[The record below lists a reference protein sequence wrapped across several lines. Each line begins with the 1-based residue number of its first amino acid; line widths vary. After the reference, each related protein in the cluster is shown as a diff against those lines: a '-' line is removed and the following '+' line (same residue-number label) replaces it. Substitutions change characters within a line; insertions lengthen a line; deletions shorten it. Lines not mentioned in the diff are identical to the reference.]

1 MCQTQIEGQRD
12 YLYVSEMG
20 PWPCVS
26 VYQAGQL
33 TDPQKF
39 SWFPFCS
46 SILVLCGAGSVHL
59 QLLFSLSFGLLSYLF
74 IYCFLLLYYFV
85 CGWTPALHCFVS
97 IFISLFQ
104 SNLPP
109 PPFSVTA
116 AVCRAMLSSPTVIL
130 SPYGLPVYQQS
141 ASCYP
146 GLVQVMSPSA
156 FAYASCLNIL
166 LLVSFIFWCIWIP
179 SVYWS
184 TLPVWVCFKTS
195 LAHSTCCVVIS
206 IIHSSD
212 YCD

>member
-1 MCQTQIEGQRD
+1 MFLKWDPDHVFLSIRLANWQTLRSSLGFPSALQ
-12 YLYVSEMG
+12 YLFS
-20 PWPCVS
+20 
-26 VYQAGQL
+26 AGQDQF
-33 TDPQKF
+33 TF
-39 SWFPFCS
+39 SFSSRSLLDYFP
-46 SILVLCGAGSVHL
+46 I
-59 QLLFSLSFGLLSYLF
+59 YLF